1 MGTMVTVKVKR
12 PQGLQQG
19 ASTNR
24 GMYSIT

>member
-12 PQGLQQG
+12 PKGLQQG